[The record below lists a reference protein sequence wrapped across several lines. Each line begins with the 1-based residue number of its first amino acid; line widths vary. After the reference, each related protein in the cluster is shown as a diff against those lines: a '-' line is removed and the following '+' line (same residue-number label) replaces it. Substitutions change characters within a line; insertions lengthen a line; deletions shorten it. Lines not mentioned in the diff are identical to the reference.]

1 MPSGICRGQRKGIS
15 DSLVTRKETLGPS
28 PRQTARCQAVGA
40 MIRADIPTTRHTR
53 SAMQVNGSV
62 RENRKEI
69 LKVLSS
75 AVQLG

>member
-1 MPSGICRGQRKGIS
+1 MPLAYSKGQRKGIS

-28 PRQTARCQAVGA
+28 PRQTARYQAVDA

-62 RENRKEI
+62 RENRREI
-69 LKVLSS
+69 LKVRSS